1 MITEEQINL
10 LKEVIAGT
18 MHPER
23 IYIFGSYATG
33 IANEDSDLD
42 ILIEIESSDLRSAYR
57 SAEVNSKLDKYKHL
71 HFSKDIF
78 VYTSPEVE
86 KFSNNKYSF
95 LSSILKSSKLIYEC

>member
-1 MITEEQINL
+1 MITEVQINL
-10 LKEVIAGT
+10 LKEVIVET

-71 HFSKDIF
+71 HLSKDIF

>member
-1 MITEEQINL
+1 MITEVQINL
-10 LKEVIAGT
+10 LKEVIVET

-57 SAEVNSKLDKYKHL
+57 SAEVNSKLDKYKHP

-78 VYTSPEVE
+78 VYTCPEVE
-86 KFSNNKYSF
+86 KFSNNKYLF

>member
-10 LKEVIAGT
+10 LKDVIVET
-18 MHPER
+18 MHPKK
-23 IYIFGSYATG
+23 IYLFGSYATG
-33 IANEDSDLD
+33 NARENSDID